1 MLLKAIKFLSQACLF
16 YCISVILFGCSFA
29 PKYIRLPM
37 PVAEKYP
44 RGTGTQKCTNIRQLD
59 WQDFFTDPALKQLIE
74 LSLNNN
80 RDLRTAI
87 ERMGEARAMYGIQKA
102 DLFPTLNA
110 NALGLRAGLPG
121 NLVPNIK
128 PFVFSAYL
136 AALSVSSWEIDFW
149 GRLRNLK
156 DAALENYL
164 ATEDVEH
171 ATFISLIE
179 QVANTYL
186 TEHELN
192 ELIHITLKTIKSRK
206 KSYHLMKRRFD
217 EGSSSKFEVVQAET
231 LLQQANSDLTVLE
244 RKRELNWNA
253 MTLLVGTPIPVNQ
266 DRLSRVA
273 PYYIKGISPGLPSE
287 LLYNRPD
294 VIAAE
299 HRLKAANANIGA
311 ARAAFFP
318 RITLTGAYGTTS
330 SELSNLFSPGTK
342 IWAYFP
348 NITLPIFDWG
358 RNMSDLGLAKAR
370 RNLAITEYEHTIQV
384 AFREVADALANRT
397 WLAKQII
404 VQNKALA
411 AQRERT
417 HLAWRR
423 YQVGTSPYLEVLDA
437 ERDKFSA
444 EQSLVQTRYDLL
456 ASQIN
461 LYAAL
466 GGGYGR

>member
-1 MLLKAIKFLSQACLF
+1 MLLKSIKVLSQICLF

-29 PKYIRLPM
+29 PKYLRPSI
-37 PVAEKYP
+37 PVAKKYP
-44 RGTGTQKCTNIRQLD
+44 GETGTPKYMNIRQID

-74 LSLNNN
+74 LSLKNN

-87 ERMGEARAMYGIQKA
+87 ERIGEARAMYGLQKA
-102 DLFPTLNA
+102 DLFPSLNA
-110 NALGLRAGLPG
+110 NALGLRVGLPG
-121 NLVPNIK
+121 KLIPNINS
-128 PFVFSAYL
+128 FVFSAYL
-136 AALSVSSWEIDFW
+136 GALSISSWEVDFW

-156 DAALENYL
+156 NAALEHYL
-164 ATEDVEH
+164 ATEDAEH
-171 ATFISLIE
+171 AAFISLIE
-179 QVANTYL
+179 QVANSYL

-206 KSYHLMKRRFD
+206 QSYHLMKRRFE
-217 EGSSSKFEVVQAET
+217 EGSSSKFEMVQSET

-253 MTLLVGTPIPVNQ
+253 MTLLVGAPIPVSQ
-266 DRLSRVA
+266 SRSSRVV
-273 PYYIKGISPGLPSE
+273 PSYIKGISPGLPSE

-330 SELSNLFSPGTK
+330 SELNNLFSPGTK
-342 IWAYFP
+342 IWTYFP

-370 RNLAITEYEHTIQV
+370 QNLAITDYEHTIQV

-411 AQRERT
+411 SQRERT
-417 HLAWRR
+417 HLAWSR
-423 YQVGTSPYLEVLDA
+423 YKAGSSPYLEVLDA
-437 ERDKFSA
+437 ERDKFAA
-444 EQSLVQTRYDLL
+444 EQSLVQTRYELL
-456 ASQIN
+456 ASKIN